1 MNCFDFISKQSF
13 PLRKMAL
20 PLRGR
25 RRFTPTGIFPM
36 LQTIRLELF
45 YHNFVE
51 TTNRSAKKRM
61 FAFLWKSIA
70 SEPESKYNEG

>member
-1 MNCFDFISKQSF
+1 
-13 PLRKMAL
+13 
-20 PLRGR
+20 
-25 RRFTPTGIFPM
+25 M